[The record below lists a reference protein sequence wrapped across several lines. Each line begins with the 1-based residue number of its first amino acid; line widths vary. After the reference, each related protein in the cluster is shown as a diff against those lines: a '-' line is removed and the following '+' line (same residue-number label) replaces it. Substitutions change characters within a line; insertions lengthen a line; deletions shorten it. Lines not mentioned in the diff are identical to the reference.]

1 MNQNDQIDFKLKD
14 EKRLTLSIPVHKVW
28 NALHDWRVRKREESY
43 QNYQETVQDYQQD
56 Q

>member
-1 MNQNDQIDFKLKD
+1 MNQNDQYMFKPKD

-28 NALHDWRVRKREESY
+28 NAIRDWRVRKREASY
-43 QNYQETVQDYQQD
+43 QNYQETVQDYVQD